1 MRDRMWLV
9 VLGVTVAAVVGFVLM
24 LVFLGWAWH
33 TMGFLGTTI
42 LIIGILIVLAA
53 LSDRREKKRYEGE
66 DLDSEAQAYR
76 PSTAPRDEVLRDIDR
91 PT

>member
-9 VLGVTVAAVVGFVLM
+9 VLGVTAAAAIGFWLM
-24 LVFLGWAWH
+24 VELLGWAWH
-33 TMGFLGTTI
+33 SMGFLGTAI
-42 LIIGILIVLAA
+42 LIIGILIVLAV

-66 DLDSEAQAYR
+66 DDDLEPEAYR
-76 PSTAPRDEVLRDIDR
+76 PSTAPRDEILRDIDR